1 MMKHLLRKNGT
12 RRTLKVEDNVQ
23 CEKLLNNL
31 AKQHKQ
37 QQSTIENSSPP
48 SKRQTFVVNENIPVV
63 IADTLSGLG
72 TVLFRS
78 SFPDAI

>member
-12 RRTLKVEDNVQ
+12 RRTLEVEDNVQ

-48 SKRQTFVVNENIPVV
+48 SKRQTLLWMRTFR
-63 IADTLSGLG
+63 LSLQTHCQGWG
-72 TVLFRS
+72 PFCSGHRS
-78 SFPDAI
+78 LMQS